1 MVESSTMNI
10 PGDSG
15 NGHHANHLPAH
26 ARANGHGALG
36 SVSWSEPAYD
46 QENQNQNGIGLGVVW
61 RAIRRHWW
69 QAATLWVIS
78 SVGLMALAFTNIKP
92 TYFSFAL
99 LRVEPPRAN
108 IFGPTTTLPVQQIK
122 RTHMQLIKAP
132 DVLSDAVSEHPE
144 IVRLPEIEDSPSP
157 EYIIE
162 KKLSVI
168 DRLDSEL
175 IEVQMVGSSPE
186 STTEIVNAVVNSY
199 LKQAGRWANETT
211 TTQIGKL
218 TRELEKR
225 QKEVEDLR
233 RNIQL
238 LGNELGAAD
247 PELIKDRSRVDLAEY
262 DRMSQALSNIEFE
275 RISSESKVD
284 RLKAELAQPA
294 VFSQRQN
301 LQEAVVE
308 AFYSDPAVARLAD
321 ELDDAK
327 DQLEKLNRIS
337 RAPDAAHRAINERID
352 DVQGKIKKLWES
364 RRAILE
370 KQLADQGAGQ
380 STSTLERELRDAEN
394 IYQDL
399 LGREQN
405 LRKRMEESKLTLEN
419 NESKELQLAFRR
431 ADLARSESIL
441 DSVQRALEQLQFESQ
456 GQSQISLIQTARPIG
471 LPSNDKRWK
480 IMAVAPVGMFLAVAC
495 LCVLVEVRSGR
506 VTNPDDLSRA
516 RLEVLGVVPPLPNP
530 RSARKI
536 MGGVDETR
544 LRRQLAEYIQSI
556 DHLRVAICSNVDGQK
571 IRQSVLITSA
581 FGGEGKTTLS
591 AQLAGR
597 CANAGLATVVVDGD
611 LRNPTLTRTLEA
623 EGQKGLKEV
632 LKNKARI
639 EECLIRIGDGG
650 GFHLLP
656 AGVIQVDPSRI
667 LEGSRLGKVIN
678 QLKENYDIVIVDTA
692 PVLPVP
698 DALLLGRW
706 VNGIVLAVRYDA
718 SRFQLVQRAYKRLQQ
733 LHVPVLG
740 AVVNGVRNASSNYG
754 SYGYGYGYGY
764 GDNVADDD
772 DDDNDSDLESS
783 LARND
788 DDDVTDVEPI
798 VIHPEPA

>member
-1 MVESSTMNI
+1 MNI

-61 RAIRRHWW
+61 RAILRHWW

-308 AFYSDPAVARLAD
+308 AFYSDPVVARLAD

>member
-1 MVESSTMNI
+1 
-10 PGDSG
+10 
-15 NGHHANHLPAH
+15 
-26 ARANGHGALG
+26 
-36 SVSWSEPAYD
+36 
-46 QENQNQNGIGLGVVW
+46 
-61 RAIRRHWW
+61 
-69 QAATLWVIS
+69 
-78 SVGLMALAFTNIKP
+78 MALAFTNIKP

-308 AFYSDPAVARLAD
+308 AFYSDPVVARLAD

>member
-1 MVESSTMNI
+1 MNI

>member
-1 MVESSTMNI
+1 MNI
-10 PGDSG
+10 PGDPG
-15 NGHHANHLPAH
+15 QNHHASHLPAH
-26 ARANGHGALG
+26 SRAHGHGALG
-36 SVSWSEPAYD
+36 AVSWNEPAYD
-46 QENQNQNGIGLGVVW
+46 QGENQNSNGIGLGVIW
-61 RAIRRHWW
+61 RAVRRHWW
-69 QAATLWVIS
+69 QAATLWIIGS
-78 SVGLMALAFTNIKP
+78 AGLMGMAFSKIKP
-92 TYFSFAL
+92 TYLSYAL
-99 LRVEPPRAN
+99 LRVEPPKAN
-108 IFGPTTTLPVQQIK
+108 IFGSSMNTLPVQQIK

-144 IVRLPEIEDSPSP
+144 IVRLPEIEESPSP
-157 EYIIE
+157 EYVIE
-162 KKLSVI
+162 KKLAVI

-175 IEVQMVGSSPE
+175 IEVQMVGASAD

-247 PELIKDRSRVDLAEY
+247 PELIKDRTRVDLAEY
-262 DRMSQALSNIEFE
+262 DRMSESLSSIEFE
-275 RISSESKVD
+275 RISAESKVE
-284 RLKAELAQPA
+284 RLRGELSQPA

-308 AFYSDPAVARLAD
+308 AFYADPAIARLAD

-327 DQLEKLNRIS
+327 DQLDRLNRIS
-337 RAPDAAHRAINERID
+337 RAPDAAHRTINDRIED
-352 DVQGKIKKLWES
+352 IQGKIKQLWES
-364 RRAILE
+364 RRGILE

-380 STSTLERELRDAEN
+380 STSTLERELRTAEN
-394 IYQDL
+394 EYQDL
-399 LGREQN
+399 LVREQN
-405 LRKRMEESKLTLEN
+405 LRKRLEESKLTLGN

-480 IMAVAPVGMFLAVAC
+480 IMAVAPIGMLLAVAG
-495 LCVLVEVRSGR
+495 LCVLVEVKSGR
-506 VTNPDDLSRA
+506 VSNPDDLIHRA
-516 RLEVLGVVPPLPNP
+516 RLDVLSVVPPLPNP
-530 RSARKI
+530 KSARKI
-536 MGGVDETR
+536 MGGVDETK
-544 LRRQLAEYIQSI
+544 LRRQLMEYIQSI
-556 DHLRVAICSNVDGQK
+556 DHLRVAICSSSDGQK
-571 IRQSVLITSA
+571 VRQSVLITSA

-597 CANAGLATVVVDGD
+597 CANAGLRTVVVDGD

-623 EGQKGLKEV
+623 DGQKGLMEV
-632 LKNKARI
+632 LKNKARL
-639 EECLIRIGDGG
+639 EDCLIRIGDGG

-656 AGVIQVDPSRI
+656 AGAIQADPSRI

-678 QLKENYDIVIVDTA
+678 QLKENYDMVIVDTA

-706 VNGIVLAVRYDA
+706 VNGVILAVRYDA
-718 SRFQLVQRAYKRLQQ
+718 SRFHLVQRAYKRLKQ
-733 LHVPVLG
+733 LNLPVLG
-740 AVVNGVRNASSNYG
+740 AVVNGVRHASSTYG

-764 GDNVADDD
+764 GYNNDMTDSDDD
-772 DDDNDSDLESS
+772 SSDNDLPPPVAS
-783 LARND
+783 N

-798 VIHPEPA
+798 VVHPEPA

>member
-1 MVESSTMNI
+1 
-10 PGDSG
+10 
-15 NGHHANHLPAH
+15 
-26 ARANGHGALG
+26 
-36 SVSWSEPAYD
+36 
-46 QENQNQNGIGLGVVW
+46 
-61 RAIRRHWW
+61 
-69 QAATLWVIS
+69 
-78 SVGLMALAFTNIKP
+78 
-92 TYFSFAL
+92 
-99 LRVEPPRAN
+99 
-108 IFGPTTTLPVQQIK
+108 
-122 RTHMQLIKAP
+122 
-132 DVLSDAVSEHPE
+132 
-144 IVRLPEIEDSPSP
+144 
-157 EYIIE
+157 
-162 KKLSVI
+162 
-168 DRLDSEL
+168 
-175 IEVQMVGSSPE
+175 
-186 STTEIVNAVVNSY
+186 
-199 LKQAGRWANETT
+199 
-211 TTQIGKL
+211 
-218 TRELEKR
+218 
-225 QKEVEDLR
+225 
-233 RNIQL
+233 
-238 LGNELGAAD
+238 
-247 PELIKDRSRVDLAEY
+247 VDLAEY

>member
-1 MVESSTMNI
+1 MNI

-46 QENQNQNGIGLGVVW
+46 QENQHQNGIGLGVVW

-308 AFYSDPAVARLAD
+308 AFYSDPVVARLAD

>member
-1 MVESSTMNI
+1 
-10 PGDSG
+10 
-15 NGHHANHLPAH
+15 
-26 ARANGHGALG
+26 
-36 SVSWSEPAYD
+36 
-46 QENQNQNGIGLGVVW
+46 
-61 RAIRRHWW
+61 
-69 QAATLWVIS
+69 
-78 SVGLMALAFTNIKP
+78 
-92 TYFSFAL
+92 
-99 LRVEPPRAN
+99 
-108 IFGPTTTLPVQQIK
+108 
-122 RTHMQLIKAP
+122 MQLIKAP

-308 AFYSDPAVARLAD
+308 AFYSDPVVARLAD

>member
-1 MVESSTMNI
+1 MNI

-308 AFYSDPAVARLAD
+308 AFYSDPVVARLAD

>member
-1 MVESSTMNI
+1 MNI

-46 QENQNQNGIGLGVVW
+46 QENQHQNGIGLGVVW

>member
-1 MVESSTMNI
+1 MNI

-46 QENQNQNGIGLGVVW
+46 QENQHQSGIGLGVVW

-69 QAATLWVIS
+69 QAATLWLIS

-308 AFYSDPAVARLAD
+308 AFYSDPVVARLAD